1 MRLHFFVVAQ
11 LILILMLVL
20 YSTCISQ
27 TEMRFKIVGKGG
39 EITSYSI
46 GKKVLLPST
55 VFSTVFPFGKAYMLK
70 STSFRKTTNIHPS
83 NINPAYSLPLEL
95 SKYAFSKN
103 KRTAIAIHKPFYRTA
118 VSFNFGEIHGLPSS
132 RNIVPLLSEDAQ
144 TLVKTGTLF
153 AFARVPSA
161 LMTPNKPIIKQ
172 PLSRA
177 SLPFERHFD
186 PFAYALYVPP
196 GLKFRDNYLPGKS
209 MPIKFYLLSSYPETR
224 LLYPPIRKSTMPLLM
239 IGEKRGKRYFQE
251 VFSFT
256 CPNRV
261 YADKWAV
268 DLEYLRQFHMM
279 PNYFPFLLKQAIPS
293 SYPAIPFNPRKPFN
307 AEMEE
312 NSYLHIEGGSK
323 GQPYVMGNFRTPNVF
338 AEFSSDPESS
348 LLSFVFQSGMVNN
361 VFSLVQNTSDGRYVH
376 VHNSTNAFTGKANI
390 GMMIDVLEAASFQT
404 SSIGGTIGLEDPAW
418 KAILTGSYNDPKGW
432 QGKLVT
438 SYQTQ
443 DFEYPVY
450 FRGEIGLENTIPIGG
465 IELKTNLKD
474 LGIGFSFYKKSI
486 KYTPR
491 DILTSSSTLVYND
504 TFSVLLVSLGRVFK
518 GISFSSSIGTK
529 NYDTLHIFTYI
540 PTYSSTVIHSLDV
553 ICGSAAAKFDVEPLE
568 FSISINGENNSDN
581 KYTDIHLKGTVLFN
595 AGFGDISTSNDL
607 AFERL
612 YSSQQ
617 ISLLTSISSGMKFGD
632 IRVGLAINNLWY
644 SQQLFSPT
652 SFGGALT
659 LDYDF

>member
-1 MRLHFFVVAQ
+1 
-11 LILILMLVL
+11 
-20 YSTCISQ
+20 
-27 TEMRFKIVGKGG
+27 MRFKIVGKGG
-39 EITSYSI
+39 EITSYST
-46 GKKVLLPST
+46 GKKVLPPST

-83 NINPAYSLPLEL
+83 NINSAYSLPLEL
-95 SKYAFSKN
+95 SKYVFSKN
-103 KRTAIAIHKPFYRTA
+103 TGNVITVHKPFYKTA
-118 VSFNFGEIHGLPSS
+118 VSFNSCEIHGLPSLK
-132 RNIVPLLSEDAQ
+132 NIIPSLSEAAQ
-144 TLVKTGTLF
+144 TSMKTAILF
-153 AFARVPSA
+153 AFARVPST
-161 LMTPNKPIIKQ
+161 LVTSNKPIIRQ

-186 PFAYALYVPP
+186 PFAYALYIPP
-196 GLKFRDNYLPGKS
+196 DLKFQNNYLPGKS

-224 LLYPPIRKSTMPLLM
+224 LLYPQIRKSTMPLFM

-251 VFSFT
+251 GFSFIG
-256 CPNRV
+256 PNRV

-279 PNYFPFLLKQAIPS
+279 PNYLPFLLKQTAS
-293 SYPAIPFNPRKPFN
+293 SGYPAIPLNPRKPFN
-307 AEMEE
+307 AKMEE

-348 LLSFVFQSGMVNN
+348 LLSFVLQSGMVNN
-361 VFSLVQNTSDGRYVH
+361 VFSLVQNTSDGCYIH
-376 VHNSTNAFTGKANI
+376 IHNSTNAFTGKANI
-390 GMMIDVLEAASFQT
+390 GMMIDVLQAASFQT
-404 SSIGGTIGLEDPAW
+404 SSIGGTIGLEDPTW

-443 DFEYPVY
+443 NFKYPMY
-450 FRGEIGLENTIPIGG
+450 FRGEIGLENTIPVGG

-486 KYTPR
+486 EYTPR

-504 TFSVLLVSLGRVFK
+504 TFSVLMVSLGREFK

-529 NYDTLHIFTYI
+529 NYDTLHIFKFTNAY
-540 PTYSSTVIHSLDV
+540 TYSSTVIHSLDV

-568 FSISINGENNSDN
+568 FSISISSENDSDN
-581 KYTDIHLKGTVLFN
+581 SYTDIHLGGTVLFN

-612 YSSQQ
+612 NSSQQ
-617 ISLLTSISSGMKFGD
+617 ISLLTSISSRMKFGD
-632 IRVGLAINNLWY
+632 IRVGLAINNLWS
-644 SQQLFSPT
+644 SQQIFSPT
-652 SFGGALT
+652 SSGGALT
-659 LDYDF
+659 LDYNF